1 MDSATGRIVELQRT
15 KGYGF
20 FQTKVSRER
29 IFFNFAD
36 KVEPEDILTEGDV
49 VEAKVAGDGKGRRRA
64 LNIRRRRT
72 AL

>member
-36 KVEPEDILTEGDV
+36 KVEPEDVLTEGDV
-49 VEAKVAGDGKGRRRA
+49 VEAKVVVDGQGRRRA
-64 LNIRRRRT
+64 TQVRRRRT